1 LSDFADLKGP
11 TSPWAFLQETR
22 SYAARAL
29 NFIDTARPTSLP
41 DFLRVH
47 IGSVIPAQTRTA
59 SPVRR
64 GNDAQYVN
72 GNSLVHIQLIR
83 LAWFTYA
90 KGIHGCL
97 HRPTFESNALTPFA
111 SNETPP
117 LEVALYHA
125 VLALGACLLGERDRS
140 YQYLKSSWTIMMHRM
155 YESQDLKAVQA
166 TYLLVCHLV

>member
-1 LSDFADLKGP
+1 MSDSANSKGP
-11 TSPWAFLQETR
+11 TSPWTFLQETR

-41 DFLRVH
+41 DFLHVNF
-47 IGSVIPAQTRTA
+47 GSVIPAQTRIA
-59 SPVRR
+59 SPIRR

-72 GNSLVHIQLIR
+72 GKILVCIQLTI

-97 HRPTFESNALTPFA
+97 HRPSFESSALA
-111 SNETPP
+111 SFTSDEPPP

-140 YQYLKSSWTIMMHRM
+140 YQFLKSAWTTMMQRM
-155 YESQDLKAVQA
+155 YQSQDLKVVQT
-166 TYLLVCHLV
+166 TYLLVCHLL